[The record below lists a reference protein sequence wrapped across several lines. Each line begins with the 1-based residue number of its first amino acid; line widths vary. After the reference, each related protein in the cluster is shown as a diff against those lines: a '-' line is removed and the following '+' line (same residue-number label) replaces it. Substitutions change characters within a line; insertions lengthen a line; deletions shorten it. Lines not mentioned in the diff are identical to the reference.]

1 MGGDKGGGA
10 VSKGSVIVLEQLMA
24 QSPVWLSLSGTAIK
38 VYHLFRCKCRVAK
51 RSRRPAKRSEGL
63 MERILNNGE
72 IEFTY
77 KEAEQQYGITRGR
90 FVRAIDELIEKGFL
104 DITEPGG
111 GVHKLK
117 TLYAI
122 SERWR
127 DYGTSAFQKARRPER
142 SIKCGFR
149 KGNKLWLK
157 AREKKST
164 AIRAHGGASAM
175 RKNAHGEIL
184 AMRTDAHGKKVVSR
198 YIYRRDKG
206 LCVQIA

>member
-1 MGGDKGGGA
+1 MSKSGVVVLDK
-10 VSKGSVIVLEQLMA
+10 LMV
-24 QSPVWLSLSGTAIK
+24 QTPVWLSLSGTAIK
-38 VYHLFRCKCRVAK
+38 VYHLFRCKCQFAK
-51 RSRRPAKRSEGL
+51 KSKRQGKRSEGL
-63 MERILNNGE
+63 MERILNNGK

-77 KEAEQQYGITRGR
+77 KEAEKQYGITRGQ

-111 GVHKLK
+111 GIRKLK

-127 DYGTSAFQKARRPER
+127 DYDKASFRKMHRPER

-157 AREKKST
+157 AREKKSS
-164 AIRAHGGASAM
+164 AIRAHGGALAM
-175 RKNAHGEIL
+175 LKNAHGEIL
-184 AMRTDAHGKKVVSR
+184 AMHTDTHGQKVINR
-198 YIYRRDKG
+198 YIYRDDKG
-206 LCVQIA
+206 LCVKVA

>member
-1 MGGDKGGGA
+1 MNKSG
-10 VSKGSVIVLEQLMA
+10 VIVLDGLMVE
-24 QSPVWLSLSGTAIK
+24 SPVWLSLSGTAIK
-38 VYHLFRCKCRVAK
+38 VYHLFRRKCRFAK
-51 RSRRPAKRSEGL
+51 RSRRQGKRSEGL

-77 KEAEQQYGITRGR
+77 KEIEQQRRITAGR
-90 FVRAIDELIEKGFL
+90 FTRAIDQLIEKGFL
-104 DITEPGG
+104 DVAEQGG

-117 TLYAI
+117 TLYGI

-127 DYGTSAFQKARRPER
+127 DYGTTSFKEMHRPER

-175 RKNAHGEIL
+175 HKNAHGEIL
-184 AMRTDAHGKKVVSR
+184 AMRTDAHGQKVINR
-198 YIYRRDKG
+198 YNYCDGRY
-206 LCVQIA
+206 LCRQIT